1 MQSKRRLTPLV
12 AVFTVVFGMV
22 STTAPLFGASKEKV
36 LNRFNGRDGE
46 SPGGSVIFD
55 SAGNL
60 YGTTVHGGASGVGNV
75 YELSPQAN
83 GSWKE
88 KVLHTFDGADGDYPE
103 SSLIFDSAG
112 NLYGTAAVGGAY
124 GDGTVFE
131 LSPNADGSW
140 KLTTL
145 YSFGGKSDDGGAPM
159 ASLIFDV
166 AGNLYGTTSGG
177 GAYRGDGTVF
187 ELSPAGGSWTETVLY
202 SFNGKDGESPE
213 SSLIFDAAGNLYGT
227 TYSGGG
233 FSAGVVF
240 ELSPGANGKWTET
253 VLHRFAGQSGAG
265 PYAALISDASGN
277 LYGTTV
283 GGGTYGVGTVF
294 ELSLATHGTWKEK
307 VLHNFQN
314 NGKDGIRPYGG
325 VIFDKAGSLF
335 GTTLNGGSV
344 GGCAQ
349 LACGTA
355 FELSSGTN
363 GNWTEKILYRFIFGT
378 DGLEPSAGLVFGPT
392 GNLYGTTGTG
402 GSGCGSHVHC
412 GTVFEITP

>member
-12 AVFTVVFGMV
+12 AVFTVVFGLV

-145 YSFGGKSDDGGAPM
+145 YSFGGKSDDGGEP
-159 ASLIFDV
+159 V
-166 AGNLYGTTSGG
+166 A
-177 GAYRGDGTVF
+177 A
-187 ELSPAGGSWTETVLY
+187 
-202 SFNGKDGESPE
+202 
-213 SSLIFDAAGNLYGT
+213 
-227 TYSGGG
+227 
-233 FSAGVVF
+233 
-240 ELSPGANGKWTET
+240 
-253 VLHRFAGQSGAG
+253 
-265 PYAALISDASGN
+265 
-277 LYGTTV
+277 
-283 GGGTYGVGTVF
+283 
-294 ELSLATHGTWKEK
+294 
-307 VLHNFQN
+307 
-314 NGKDGIRPYGG
+314 
-325 VIFDKAGSLF
+325 
-335 GTTLNGGSV
+335 
-344 GGCAQ
+344 
-349 LACGTA
+349 
-355 FELSSGTN
+355 
-363 GNWTEKILYRFIFGT
+363 
-378 DGLEPSAGLVFGPT
+378 
-392 GNLYGTTGTG
+392 
-402 GSGCGSHVHC
+402 
-412 GTVFEITP
+412 